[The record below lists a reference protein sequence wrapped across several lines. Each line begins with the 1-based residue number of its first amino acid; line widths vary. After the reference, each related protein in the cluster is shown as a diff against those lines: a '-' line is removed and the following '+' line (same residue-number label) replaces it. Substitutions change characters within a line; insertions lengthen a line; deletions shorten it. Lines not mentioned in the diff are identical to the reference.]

1 MSDSADEI
9 RALTR
14 LRGEEEEML
23 LRLTLREV
31 GTSLTHPYFS
41 AEKSVFIPAKYGFAE
56 TDALFICSAGIFV
69 FECKHMKGSVLGKPS
84 DRLWTK
90 TGDTVLSFPNPI
102 LQSRRHAD
110 AAAAY
115 FGAARNL
122 CFSFAVVNDDCV
134 LESGADAAV
143 LRTGSVKKSLLPL
156 LSVKRF
162 DEVTLSALISRAEKL
177 SSDEKCR
184 KQHEAQ
190 IERMKKER
198 RGDKKRERKGA

>member
-1 MSDSADEI
+1 MPDSADDI
-9 RALTR
+9 RSLTR
-14 LRGEEEEML
+14 LRGEEEETL
-23 LRLTLREV
+23 LRAALKKIGR
-31 GTSLTHPYFS
+31 SLSSPFFS
-41 AEKSVFIPAKYGFAE
+41 ADKSVFIPVNGGFAE

-90 TGDTVLSFPNPI
+90 TGETVFSFPNPV

-115 FGAARNL
+115 FGVSRKL
-122 CFSFAVVNDDCV
+122 CFSFAVVNDSCV
-134 LESGADAAV
+134 LEADADAAV
-143 LRTGSVKKSLLPL
+143 LRTGLVEAVLRPL
-156 LSVKRF
+156 ISADAKRI
-162 DEVTLSALISRAEKL
+162 DDDVLAAIISRAEKL
-177 SSDEKCR
+177 STDDKVR

-198 RGDKKRERKGA
+198 RGDKKRN

>member
-1 MSDSADEI
+1 MPDSADEI

-23 LRLTLREV
+23 LRLTLRDV
-31 GTSLTHPYFS
+31 GKSLTHPYFS
-41 AEKSVFIPAKYGFAE
+41 AEKSVFIPAKCGFAE

-115 FGAARNL
+115 FGIARNL
-122 CFSFAVVNDDCV
+122 CFSFAVINDDCV

-143 LRTGSVKKSLLPL
+143 LRTSQVTTALHPLLLPI
-156 LSVKRF
+156 RI
-162 DEVTLSALISRAEKL
+162 DEDTLSALISRAKKL
-177 SSDEKCR
+177 SSDDKCR
-184 KQHEAQ
+184 KQHEAW
-190 IERMKKER
+190 IEQKKKER
-198 RGDKKRERKGA
+198 RGEKKKR